1 LWDGAFISLA
11 SGCPSTET
19 VIVQLLSLVLGM
31 ELPSDFASRN
41 AYYDD
46 WEVPLQRIYAN
57 QKQLFD
63 DMGPFDVRLFRMG
76 KLISLR
82 ISMLREIYS
91 SNADRQQDTILRP
104 KALFELEELLQK
116 TSGDGFRILYVPEH
130 RNHKKLT

>member
-1 LWDGAFISLA
+1 M
-11 SGCPSTET
+11 
-19 VIVQLLSLVLGM
+19 IVQLLSLVLGM

-63 DMGPFDVRLFRMG
+63 DMGPFDVRLLRMG
-76 KLISLR
+76 KLVSLR
-82 ISMLREIYS
+82 IPILREIYS

-104 KALFELEELLQK
+104 KALFELGELLQK

>member
-1 LWDGAFISLA
+1 M
-11 SGCPSTET
+11 
-19 VIVQLLSLVLGM
+19 IVQLLSPVLVM

-63 DMGPFDVRLFRMG
+63 DMGPFDVRLLRM
-76 KLISLR
+76 
-82 ISMLREIYS
+82 
-91 SNADRQQDTILRP
+91 DRQQDTILRP
-104 KALFELEELLQK
+104 KALFELGELLQK

-130 RNHKKLT
+130 